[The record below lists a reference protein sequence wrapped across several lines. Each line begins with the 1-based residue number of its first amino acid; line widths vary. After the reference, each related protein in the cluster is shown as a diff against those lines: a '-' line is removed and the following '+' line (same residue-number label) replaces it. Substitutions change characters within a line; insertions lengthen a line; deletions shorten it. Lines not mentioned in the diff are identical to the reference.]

1 MRLIFID
8 EIFKVFLSPPEHRT
22 MRGSLTHCPGCG
34 VQLPD
39 RHIDVPDR
47 FSASG
52 ECFCAFSDLQ
62 CYTVAKRDPAF
73 IHQHAVDAY
82 EAQHAGGPTRNITVA
97 FGLIGLYLA
106 LEKGY
111 TGRQVQQAH
120 RRIAPVRKDWPRMEP
135 PYQPASL
142 TVMDVLTGR
151 TDEEKDAL
159 IRKWMASVWESW
171 GDRQEWVRK
180 TTDDL
185 LQSF

>member
-1 MRLIFID
+1 
-8 EIFKVFLSPPEHRT
+8 

-47 FSASG
+47 FNASG

-111 TGRQVQQAH
+111 TGRQVQQAQED
-120 RRIAPVRKDWPRMEP
+120 RAGEKGLAPAGTSGSAGFPDGHGC
-135 PYQPASL
+135 A
-142 TVMDVLTGR
+142 
-151 TDEEKDAL
+151 
-159 IRKWMASVWESW
+159 
-171 GDRQEWVRK
+171 DRGNR
-180 TTDDL
+180 
-185 LQSF
+185 